1 MGDEAMTI
9 KKAPGMLRYQC
20 TWKGPLEKWSGLGHA
35 SREYVQALRR
45 QGVAVRTGES
55 SGSKSRVEN
64 RSGKQVLIYH
74 HPPHTLNF
82 REAKRKYDRII
93 LNTVWET
100 SRTPKNWMPAM
111 NQFDGILVPSRHNK
125 EALRNSGV
133 KVPIYIVPHGVN
145 TRLYNPANP
154 KFSLGEHRGK
164 FVFVSVFSFQHRKNP
179 ELLLRAYWQEFSQKD
194 RVLLLIKTSGFDK
207 DEGGDR
213 IKSKILRYKQQLAL
227 PHNTAPLMLIT
238 KHISDSSLRKIYSSG
253 NAFVLPTRGEGVG
266 LPFLESIA
274 SGVPVITTAWGGQM
288 DFLTKGN
295 SFFVKYNLRNPA
307 ASMKEKHCISRK
319 FSNLF
324 AQKGQLW
331 AEAELHDLR
340 MQMRRAYE
348 NPQLCKQKGKQG
360 RQDALNLSWDR
371 SGRLMKQAIE
381 RIICGARRG

>member
-1 MGDEAMTI
+1 M
-9 KKAPGMLRYQC
+9 GMLRYQC
-20 TWKGPLEKWSGLGHA
+20 TWKGPLEKLSGLGHA

-45 QGVAVRTGES
+45 QGVDVRTGGS
-55 SGSKSRVEN
+55 SGSATGARGTA
-64 RSGKQVLIYH
+64 GKQVLIYH
-74 HPPHTLNF
+74 HPPNTLNIGD
-82 REAKRKYDRII
+82 AKRKYDRII

-100 SRTPKNWMPAM
+100 SRTPRNWMPYM

-133 KVPIYIVPHGVN
+133 RVPIFIVPHGVN
-145 TRLYNPANP
+145 TRLYRPDNP
-154 KFSLGEHRGK
+154 KIGLGEHRGK

-179 ELLLRAYWQEFSQKD
+179 EMLLRAYWQEFSQND
-194 RVLLLIKTSGFDK
+194 RVLLLIKTSGFGS
-207 DEGGDR
+207 DEGGDW
-213 IKSKILRYKQQLAL
+213 IKNKILRYKEQLAL
-227 PHNTAPLMLIT
+227 PHKTAPLMLIT
-238 KHISDSSLRKIYSSG
+238 KRISDSSLRKIYASG

-331 AEAELHDLR
+331 AEAELQSLR
-340 MQMRRAYE
+340 SQMRRAYE

-381 RIICGARRG
+381 RIISGDRRG

>member
-1 MGDEAMTI
+1 
-9 KKAPGMLRYQC
+9 
-20 TWKGPLEKWSGLGHA
+20 
-35 SREYVQALRR
+35 
-45 QGVAVRTGES
+45 
-55 SGSKSRVEN
+55 
-64 RSGKQVLIYH
+64 
-74 HPPHTLNF
+74 
-82 REAKRKYDRII
+82 
-93 LNTVWET
+93 
-100 SRTPKNWMPAM
+100 M

-145 TRLYNPANP
+145 TRLYSPANP
-154 KFSLGEHRGK
+154 KFNLGEHQGK

-179 ELLLRAYWQEFSQKD
+179 EMLLRAYWQEFSQKD
-194 RVLLLIKTSGFDK
+194 RVLLLIKTNGFDQ
-207 DEGGDR
+207 DEGGDW
-213 IKSKILRYKQQLAL
+213 IKNKILRYKEQLAL
-227 PHNTAPLMLIT
+227 PHKTAPLMLIT
-238 KHISDSSLRKIYSSG
+238 KRISDASLRKIYASG

-266 LPFLESIA
+266 LPFLESIS

-319 FSNLF
+319 FSHLF

-340 MQMRRAYE
+340 MQMRRAYA

-381 RIICGARRG
+381 RIICGDRRG